1 MNGNTMTTP
10 TEQAMRA
17 AEGLI
22 ADATVGDSVVTAA
35 VRRAAA
41 RIIDTAAGLPELLA
55 ERDALRAACA
65 RMLVGITGQ
74 STRDCEWYTGIVF
87 DAADEAR
94 AALALNAKAH
104 P

>member
-1 MNGNTMTTP
+1 MTTP

-55 ERDALRAACA
+55 ERDALREALELAQPHIRIEA
-65 RMLVGITGQ
+65 GLVHKT
-74 STRDCEWYTGIVF
+74 V
-87 DAADEAR
+87 A
-94 AALALNAKAH
+94 AALALGKKAH